1 MTTLFVIFISLIWLT
16 GTWLRIYRQAHYY
29 QIEEYL
35 NQRYLIWLAKER
47 LRWLPT
53 RPVLILVA
61 AITIGLFLDDV
72 PSRTNL
78 PAFIIAGIAAL
89 VSVWPPAR
97 GEIKKPFVRTQR
109 ATRMLG
115 AAYIVAALIALLA
128 FPGIVSL
135 TTSDRSTLILLSIIG
150 LLMFLMAPIWLM
162 IGNMLMYPVEATLRQ
177 RFQRQAQQILARV
190 RPRVIGITG
199 SYGKTTTKNY
209 LSEILSSRYRTYA
222 TPKSYNTLMGISLA
236 VNRDLADDYS
246 TEYFVCEMAM
256 YGPGEIAKLCKF
268 VPPDVS
274 IVIEVGPQHLERA
287 GSMENIAKAKYEI
300 IEGLSPDGVG
310 IFNWDNDYIKEM
322 IRRGYPQHRI
332 AVSQIL
338 SPEEAHHEGVR
349 FIAQG
354 ITEELDGLSFTV
366 MDIDTGQQEIFST
379 PLVGIH
385 NVTNLLLATAAAVNE
400 GISLR
405 DVAYRVRT
413 LQPAES
419 RLVRQVADGGIIII
433 NDSYSANP
441 VGALSALKVLG
452 MQPGGRKVLVTPGMI
467 ELGDL
472 HEIENRRL
480 GQLAP
485 QYATDII
492 LVGEKQTRPI
502 QEGIL
507 STDFPPNRLHVVPTL
522 SEATRWYQQNL
533 RAGDAVLFLNDLPDT
548 Y

>member
-1 MTTLFVIFISLIWLT
+1 MTTLFVIFILLIWIT

-35 NQRYLIWLAKER
+35 NQRYLIWLGKER
-47 LRWLPT
+47 MRWLPT
-53 RPVLILVA
+53 RPVVVVVA
-61 AITIGLFLDDV
+61 ATVIGLFLDTI
-72 PSRTNL
+72 PGTTNVL
-78 PAFIIAGIAAL
+78 AFIIVGVAA
-89 VSVWPPAR
+89 VISVWPPAR
-97 GEIKKPFVRTQR
+97 GEVKKPFVRTER

-115 AAYIVAALIALLA
+115 AAFVVPALAALLA
-128 FPGIVSL
+128 FFFVESL
-135 TTSDRSTLILLSIIG
+135 STGRSTLVLLSISG
-150 LLMFLMAPIWLM
+150 LLLFLMAPVWLM
-162 IGNMLMYPVEATLRQ
+162 AGNLLMYPVETILRQ
-177 RFQRQAQQILARV
+177 RFQRQAQQVLNRI

-236 VNRDLADDYS
+236 INRDLADDYS
-246 TEYFVCEMAM
+246 IEYFVCEMAM
-256 YGPGEIAKLCKF
+256 YGPGEIAKLCEF

-287 GSMENIAKAKYEI
+287 GSIENIAKAKYEI
-300 IEGLSPDGVG
+300 IQGLRPDGVG

-332 AVSQIL
+332 AVSRVL
-338 SPEEAHHEGVR
+338 SPAEARQEGVR
-349 FIAQG
+349 FIAQD
-354 ITEELDGLSFTV
+354 INEELDGLAFTV
-366 MDIDTGQQEIFST
+366 MDVNTGQREAFST

-400 GISLR
+400 GLSLR

-441 VGALSALKVLG
+441 VGAVSALKVLG
-452 MQPGGRKVLVTPGMI
+452 MQPGERKVLITPGMI

-472 HEIENRRL
+472 HKTENKRL

-485 QYATDII
+485 LYATDII
-492 LVGEKQTRPI
+492 LVGEKQTKPV

-507 STDFPPNRLHVVPTL
+507 STDFPPDRLHIVSTL

-533 RAGDAVLFLNDLPDT
+533 RSGDAVLFLNDLPDT